1 MTVTTSQIRGARG
14 ILDWSQAELSKRT
27 GISTTSIGNIESGNT
42 QPRESTLHLI
52 RKAFE
57 DAGIEFL
64 PDNGVRMRTGQV
76 KVYTGRVGYLNFF
89 EDVYQTLKDGSREVF
104 VSNVDERKFL
114 KWHGELTDD
123 HHKNMKQLTD
133 IKYKILLQEG
143 DDYFPARYAEYRWIA
158 REHFSS
164 VPFYVYGEKLGIML
178 FDGEPTIIVMEYPA
192 IAEAYKTQFLAMW
205 DNAIVPSREILEKA
219 KTA

>member
-1 MTVTTSQIRGARG
+1 MTITTSQIRGARG

-27 GISTTSIGNIESGNT
+27 NISTTSIGNIESGNT
-42 QPRESTLHLI
+42 QPRESTLQVI

-76 KVYTGRVGYLNFF
+76 KIFTGRRGYLNFF
-89 EDVYQTLKDGSREVF
+89 EDVYQTLKKDPSEVL

-114 KWHGELTDD
+114 KWHGELTDE
-123 HHKNMKQLTD
+123 HHKSMQDLSG

-143 DDYFPARYAEYRWIA
+143 DDYFPARYAEYRWI
-158 REHFSS
+158 RKDHFGS
-164 VPFYVYGEKLGIML
+164 VPFYVYGNKLAIML
-178 FDGEPTIIVMEYPA
+178 FDNEPTIIVMEYPA
-192 IAEAYKTQFLAMW
+192 ISEAYRTQFLAMW
-205 DNAIVPSREILEKA
+205 DNAIIPTSLDQ